1 MSTPTGDWPAVH
13 VSRTGRKNTMNTTVK
28 GPPAHRVAVVVFADV
43 PGIDAHDAANRLV
56 AAVGERLGDRLPTP
70 HRGRP
75 SSYPDTEVLEVIDL
89 SAAARNGYLTIQP
102 APRFPH
108 E

>member
-1 MSTPTGDWPAVH
+1 MSGMSVY
-13 VSRTGRKNTMNTTVK
+13 
-28 GPPAHRVAVVVFADV
+28 RVAVIVFADV
-43 PGIDAHDAANRLV
+43 PGRDAHDAANRLV
-56 AAVGERLGDRLPTP
+56 AAVGDTLGDRLPTP

-75 SSYPDTEVLEVIDL
+75 SAYPDTEILEVIDL
-89 SAAARNGYLTIQP
+89 TTAARNGYLTIAP